1 LKVEARNNIGLHPKG
16 DGEPLGRRNVG
27 LLLIDL
33 KEADDYFV
41 KV

>member
-1 LKVEARNNIGLHPKG
+1 MNNMGLNPKG